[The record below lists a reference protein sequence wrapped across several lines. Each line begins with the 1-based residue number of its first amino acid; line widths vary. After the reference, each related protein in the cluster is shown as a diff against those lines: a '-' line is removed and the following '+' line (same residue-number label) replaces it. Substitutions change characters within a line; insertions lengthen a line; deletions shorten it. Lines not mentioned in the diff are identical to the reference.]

1 MSTAHG
7 NDPQSADTSA
17 DTPPGDSFMSHL
29 VELRQRVVRAAGA
42 VLLVFLVL
50 SPFMKFI
57 FDVVSLPLMS
67 ALPEG
72 TKLLATGVISPFFVP
87 LKVTLFVA
95 FLIALPYVLY
105 QVWAFIAPGL
115 YQHEK
120 RLALPVL
127 SSSVAMFFLGMAYCY
142 FVVFGFVFRFIA
154 GFAPD
159 SVAVAPDIEN
169 YLSFVMGMFLAFGL
183 TFEVPVVVVL
193 VVRFGLATI
202 EQLKLARPYVIV
214 GAFVVAAI
222 VTPPDVISQLLL
234 AIPLCLLYE
243 VGLQVARFTGL
254 SPSRAEADAQ
264 GAAET
269 QAGAGTH
276 SGAQSTTQSATQS
289 APHAPASGTGSAAKD
304 S

>member
-1 MSTAHG
+1 MSAPNG
-7 NDPQSADTSA
+7 NDPQSENADA
-17 DTPPGDSFMSHL
+17 EAPPGDSFMSHL

-42 VLLVFLVL
+42 VLLVFIVL
-50 SPFMKFI
+50 SPFMRFI
-57 FDVVSLPLMS
+57 FDMVSLPLMS

-72 TKLLATGVISPFFVP
+72 TRLLATGVISPFFVP

-105 QVWAFIAPGL
+105 QVWAFVAPGL

-127 SSSVAMFFLGMAYCY
+127 SSSIAMFFLGMAYCY

-193 VVRFGLATI
+193 LVRFGVATI

-222 VTPPDVISQLLL
+222 VTPPDVVSQLLL

-243 VGLQVARFTGL
+243 VGLQIARFTGL

-264 GAAET
+264 AAEQV
-269 QAGAGTH
+269 QADADAH
-276 SGAQSTTQSATQS
+276 PDAQAPGHGPGSTSRD
-289 APHAPASGTGSAAKD
+289 P
-304 S
+304 

>member
-1 MSTAHG
+1 MSAPNG
-7 NDPQSADTSA
+7 NDPQSENADA
-17 DTPPGDSFMSHL
+17 EAPPGDSFMSHL

-42 VLLVFLVL
+42 VLLVFIVL
-50 SPFMKFI
+50 SPFMRFI
-57 FDVVSLPLMS
+57 FDMVSLPLMS

-72 TKLLATGVISPFFVP
+72 TRLLATGVISPFFVP

-105 QVWAFIAPGL
+105 QVWAFVAPGL

-127 SSSVAMFFLGMAYCY
+127 SSSIAMFFLGMAYCY

-193 VVRFGLATI
+193 LVRFGVATI

-222 VTPPDVISQLLL
+222 VTPPDVVSQLLL

-243 VGLQVARFTGL
+243 VGLQIARFTGL

-264 GAAET
+264 AAEQV
-269 QAGAGTH
+269 QADAD
-276 SGAQSTTQSATQS
+276 AY
-289 APHAPASGTGSAAKD
+289 PDAPAPGHGPGRTTRD
-304 S
+304 P